1 MKTRK
6 QVCDAFSDEKV
17 ILPKTVLLMKTR
29 KQVCDAFSY
38 EKVILPIKQFYWW
51 KQENKCDAFLHEK
64 VIPPKNSITYKN
76 KTTRMMF
83 FSKTFL
89 RQIYFFEK
97 KMLHISYLV
106 FICKT
111 VFITVFKQNT
121 FSYKMHH
128 SCFLVFIS
136 KTMFRQNYFFVRK
149 CITLVFLFS
158 SVKLF

>member
-1 MKTRK
+1 
-6 QVCDAFSDEKV
+6 
-17 ILPKTVLLMKTR
+17 MKTR

-76 KTTRMMF
+76 KKTRVMF
-83 FSKTFL
+83 LVKLFLGRFTFS
-89 RQIYFFEK
+89 K

-136 KTMFRQNYFFVRK
+136 KTVFRQNYFFVRK